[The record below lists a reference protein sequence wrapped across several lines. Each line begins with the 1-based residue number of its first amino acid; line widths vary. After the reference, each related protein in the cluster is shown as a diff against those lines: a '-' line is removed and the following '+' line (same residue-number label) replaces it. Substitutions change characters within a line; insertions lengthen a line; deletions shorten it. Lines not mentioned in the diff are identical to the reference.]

1 VNLRTFRHRLDELCG
16 TRSRN
21 EKKDIIRE
29 MADDP
34 AAISFLAGS
43 EFDSIGLGKT
53 TVLSVAQEVYGDSV
67 DGKPTVSESLESF
80 DNEVVGSMKLRALRR
95 DMNGLAKLSGNEMK
109 AELKEMF
116 EIYQYPSV
124 VSFACLDD
132 LPTGVSDTTIANAL
146 DIKASLP
153 FYDGVHEI
161 AAASGEPL
169 TEPAVGKAFSPML
182 AKSESHLPDGVD
194 SLWAQP
200 KIDGYRVLLH
210 KWDEGGE
217 QVTKA
222 FSRRM
227 NDITESLPE
236 LDEIAF
242 PAGEYIFDA
251 EVVAAD
257 GSYSSTAERIG
268 RTADN
273 VERDVEMNFAIFDML
288 VYAGEH
294 IWEQSLRHRLNKL
307 ESALISIND
316 DRIGQLPTFENTE
329 KARDIG
335 RKYEGL
341 IWKEPSA
348 SYEFGSRSKAWIKE
362 KNTEESV
369 DVVAAGFV
377 EGEGRLDGTLGKVS
391 IETSDGVDVGN
402 TGSGFT
408 DAMRDEVWENRDEYL
423 GEPLEVSSEAIGS
436 EGRLRF
442 PIFERWRLD
451 DGEADSFDRIADI
464 LDEA

>member
-1 VNLRTFRHRLDELCG
+1 MNIRTFRNTLDELCA
-16 TRSRN
+16 TNSRN
-21 EKKDIIRE
+21 EKEDIIRE
-29 MADDP
+29 IDDP
-34 AAISFLAGS
+34 AAISFLAGD
-43 EFDSIGLGKT
+43 EFDSAGLGKR

-67 DGKPTVSESLESF
+67 DGKPTVSENLESF

-95 DMNGLAKLSGNEMK
+95 DMQMLSSSSGNAMK
-109 AELKEMF
+109 EELKELF
-116 EIYQYPSV
+116 EVYQYPSI

-132 LPTGVSDTTIANAL
+132 LPTGVSGTTIANAL
-146 DIKASLP
+146 DVRESLP
-153 FYDGVHEI
+153 FYEGVHEI
-161 AAASGEPL
+161 VAEDGEPL
-169 TEPAVGKAFSPML
+169 TEPAVGRAFSPML
-182 AKSESHLPDGVD
+182 AKSESHLPDDVD

-200 KIDGYRVLLH
+200 KVDGYRVLLH

-236 LDEIAF
+236 LEEIDF

-251 EVVAAD
+251 EVIAAD

-268 RTADN
+268 RKADT
-273 VERDVEMNFAIFDML
+273 VERDVDMHFAMFDML
-288 VYAGEH
+288 VHAGEP
-294 IWEQSLRHRLNKL
+294 IFEQAYRHRFTKL
-307 ESALISIND
+307 DSALISIENE
-316 DRIGQLPTFENTE
+316 RVGRLPVFENPDE
-329 KARDIG
+329 ARDVG

-341 IWKEPSA
+341 IWKDPDSA
-348 SYEFGSRSKAWIKE
+348 YEFDKRSTNWIKE
-362 KNTEESV
+362 KNTEETV
-369 DVVAAGFV
+369 DVVATGFV

-391 IETSDGVDVGN
+391 IETSDGVDVGH

-408 DAMRDEVWENRDEYL
+408 DSMRDKVWENKDEYL
-423 GEPLEVSSEAIGS
+423 GEPLEVSTEAIGS

-442 PIFERWRLD
+442 PIFENWRSD
-451 DGEADSFDRIADI
+451 DGEADSFKRISEI